1 MIVDQML
8 WHLWIRYFVVE
19 DLWIYI
25 IYVLTEIGSI
35 LIFKHEFKL

>member
-1 MIVDQML
+1 MIVDQMFWL
-8 WHLWIRYFVVE
+8 CFVVE

>member
-8 WHLWIRYFVVE
+8 WLYFVVE

-25 IYVLTEIGSI
+25 IHVLTEIGSI

>member
-8 WHLWIRYFVVE
+8 WLYFVVE

-25 IYVLTEIGSI
+25 LYVLTEIGSI